1 MCIAMNIACLRATN
15 QYLVNVALFYHELVT
30 NQINLSY
37 LPVSFLLSPVGI
49 TVGSSS
55 GNMYVT
61 DSENNNIQKF
71 AAR

>member
-1 MCIAMNIACLRATN
+1 MHSNEYNLLESYKSVSYEC
-15 QYLVNVALFYHELVT
+15 ALFYHELVT

-49 TVGSSS
+49 AVGSSS